1 MESLLLPAG
10 DAEVKASSK
19 TPVSFCQ
26 LIGHPPERQRLMLAV
41 SEHAL

>member
-10 DAEVKASSK
+10 DAEVKSLLK

-26 LIGHPPERQRLMLAV
+26 LIGHPQERQRLMLAV